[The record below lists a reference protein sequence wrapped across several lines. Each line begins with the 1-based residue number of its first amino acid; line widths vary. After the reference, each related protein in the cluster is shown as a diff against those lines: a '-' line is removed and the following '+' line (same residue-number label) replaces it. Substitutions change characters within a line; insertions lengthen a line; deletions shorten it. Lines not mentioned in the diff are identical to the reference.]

1 MKRFDITA
9 MGELL
14 IDFVPDG
21 FDGDGDMCFVRKA
34 GGAPLNYLA
43 TASKFGLKTAFIGKV
58 GADLLGEFLIETV
71 KKCGIDCRGLK
82 TDFEH
87 NTTLAFVELD
97 KNGDRSFSFYRSH
110 GADRFINKGDVD
122 IELIANSKVFHF
134 GSLSL
139 TDEPSAS
146 ATELAVKTAKENG
159 CVVTY
164 DPNYRAPLWQSEE
177 KAVRQMSLLLDYV
190 DIIKLSREELE
201 MLGGISAIK
210 ARGVRLLLITD
221 GENGAMTD
229 FDGKSLHIPAANAKT
244 VDTTGAG
251 DIFFGSFVSELVK
264 SGKALNKLDFEDAVK
279 FAEKATLIA
288 GKSTEKHGAIASIPE
303 IL

>member
-1 MKRFDITA
+1 MKHFDITA

-21 FDGDGDMCFVRKA
+21 FDGDGDMRFIRKA

-58 GADLLGEFLIETV
+58 GNDLLGKFLFETV
-71 KKCGIDCRGLK
+71 KDCGIDCRGLK

-110 GADRFINKGDVD
+110 GADRFIDKGDVD
-122 IELIANSKVFHF
+122 IELITSSKVFHF

-139 TDEPSAS
+139 TDEPFAS

-159 CVVTY
+159 CIVTY

-177 KAVRQMSLLLDYV
+177 KATQQMSLLLDYV

-201 MLGGISAIK
+201 MVGGVKAVK

-221 GENGAMTD
+221 GENGAVLD
-229 FDGKSLHIPAANAKT
+229 FDGKTLHIPVARVKT

-251 DIFFGSFVSELVK
+251 DIFFGSFVSEFIK
-264 SGKALNKLDFEDAVK
+264 SGKVLNELDFEDAVN
-279 FAEKATLIA
+279 FAKKATLIA

>member
-1 MKRFDITA
+1 MRMFDITA

-21 FDGDGDMCFVRKA
+21 VDGEGDVRFIRKA
-34 GGAPLNYLA
+34 GGAPLNFLA

-58 GADLLGEFLIETV
+58 GNDLLGKFLLRTV
-71 KKCGIDCRGLK
+71 ESCKIDCRGLK

-97 KNGDRSFSFYRSH
+97 EKGDRSFSFYRSH
-110 GADRFINKGDVD
+110 GADRFIYESD
-122 IELIANSKVFHF
+122 IDRELIANSKVFHF

-146 ATELAVKTAKENG
+146 ATELAVKTARESG

-164 DPNYRAPLWQSEE
+164 DPNWRPPLWQSRERAAE
-177 KAVRQMSLLLDYV
+177 QMSLLLDYV

-201 MLGGISAIK
+201 LLGGAETVKS
-210 ARGVRLLLITD
+210 RGVRLLLVTD
-221 GENGAMTD
+221 GENGAVLD
-229 FDGKSLHIPAANAKT
+229 FDGKSRHIPAAKVKT

-251 DIFFGSFVSELVK
+251 DIFFGSFVSEFIK
-264 SGKALNKLDFEDAVK
+264 NGLNLDNLNFDTALDFAQ
-279 FAEKATLIA
+279 KATLIA
-288 GKSTEKHGAIASIPE
+288 GKSTEKHGAIASIPD